1 MDDLHYHCRECRV
14 KHDPCETCWVLIDLG
29 THPHQPQNKIEK
41 AEQQ

>member
-14 KHDPCETCWVLIDLG
+14 KHDPCEDCWVLIDLG